1 MISQKATELVKV
13 AVLGLADFTSL
24 SHLGIS
30 ALSVS
35 LQPPKKLGEFSMQMQ
50 DIVHMRTA
58 FGEEVF

>member
-24 SHLGIS
+24 SQLGIS

-35 LQPPKKLGEFSMQMQ
+35 LHIPKKLGEFSMQMQ
-50 DIVHMRTA
+50 DVVHMRTA